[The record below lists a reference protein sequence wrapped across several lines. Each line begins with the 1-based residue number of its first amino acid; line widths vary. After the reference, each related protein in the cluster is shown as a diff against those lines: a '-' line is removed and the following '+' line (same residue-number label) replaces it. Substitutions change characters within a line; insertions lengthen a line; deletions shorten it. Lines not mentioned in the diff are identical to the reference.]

1 MFPLTPSLRSSQEE
15 VLQPFMT
22 KTLNQKLSVTHNLTG
37 YTCSLD
43 RKPLVV
49 RELTSISQLNSEP
62 RLAGKRAS
70 VLTHSARL
78 PNGKQSSGRLGR
90 PEYNCFFRQI
100 DSRADRLL

>member
-1 MFPLTPSLRSSQEE
+1 MFPLNPSLRSFQEE
-15 VLQPFMT
+15 VLQPFVT

-37 YTCSLD
+37 YNCSLG
-43 RKPLVV
+43 RKPLAV

-78 PNGKQSSGRLGR
+78 PNVLPLSRERRSR
-90 PEYNCFFRQI
+90 CFQI
-100 DSRADRLL
+100 G